1 MKLLTTNAHQSNM
14 PRYKLI
20 EERLVTVEYEIEAEN
35 EDDAKKLQGTILDEI
50 ETDNIPYD
58 LVRCD
63 LI

>member
-1 MKLLTTNAHQSNM
+1 M

>member
-1 MKLLTTNAHQSNM
+1 MQ
-14 PRYKLI
+14 RYKLI